1 MKPIDF
7 PEKNKIYTKPETMTD
22 EECGSLHVFEN
33 EQLKI
38 SCWEFTPDEF
48 LHAIFFRKIWL
59 SVYMNVQP
67 PVGLSAEFPF
77 VKDADGHDQLPIA
90 VINDVMI
97 ERKVNQFIIQYRAK
111 EFTLPDLSTS
121 IDFSFNSQM
130 EVLLKD
136 FINFFVGRNKDG

>member
-7 PEKNKIYTKPETMTD
+7 PEKNKTYTKPETMTD

-38 SCWEFTPDEF
+38 SCWEFTPEEF

-136 FINFFVGRNKDG
+136 FINFFVGRNKDV

>member
-38 SCWEFTPDEF
+38 SCWEFTPEEF

-90 VINDVMI
+90 VINDAMI
-97 ERKVNQFIIQYRAK
+97 ERKISQFLEQNELNLEPAYQVR
-111 EFTLPDLSTS
+111 EFLT
-121 IDFSFNSQM
+121 N
-130 EVLLKD
+130 
-136 FINFFVGRNKDG
+136 FINFFVGRNKDE